1 MQEKLL
7 NDRLKGESFQI
18 VGMSVDDLVDY
29 LAGFRRSVGRGVG
42 NGGALTFP
50 WVACNTWIH
59 IDHYRDVQ
67 AQWKRDMSFSI
78 TEYQTLALIDCDG
91 VIRYLDWGGESISK
105 KLDYYA
111 AFDAAEALVHEA
123 KAGRHSY

>member
-18 VGMSVDDLVDY
+18 VGMSVDDMIDY
-29 LAGFRRSVGRGVG
+29 LAG
-42 NGGALTFP
+42 
-50 WVACNTWIH
+50 IH

-91 VIRYLDWGGESISK
+91 VIRYLDWAGESISK